1 MPTPP
6 ITHYKDEPVD
16 QATQDLV
23 NQELDKEATTSQVPE
38 KTPELKVLP
47 VKKQEKK
54 PTNAANIINAFR
66 QKMAS
71 SGTKIELPSIGKTVE
86 FKEIST
92 AQQKEISRTALE
104 SNSRADIMYCSMLGL
119 INRLAMDSGFDIRD
133 YTEFERISVLL
144 NLQQMNKMNPEIK
157 YTCSKCD
164 RENVYRL
171 DTAKMLRDFSKTYK
185 PDMEVE
191 VESGGRKFTF
201 TIGWPNVRNVED
213 FFKHY
218 YKRYDN
224 ANKVTKDSIDNLSQV
239 EYITM
244 FVKKVSVADVS
255 DPDSAMTA
263 NLEELPYGDRVQ
275 IIDCLPQSILFDDD
289 TGVVSNIIETFVTP
303 MNNVFKYHDC
313 EFCGAEQNG
322 AVASIT
328 DFLGS

>member
-1 MPTPP
+1 
-6 ITHYKDEPVD
+6 
-16 QATQDLV
+16 
-23 NQELDKEATTSQVPE
+23 
-38 KTPELKVLP
+38 
-47 VKKQEKK
+47 
-54 PTNAANIINAFR
+54 
-66 QKMAS
+66 
-71 SGTKIELPSIGKTVE
+71 
-86 FKEIST
+86 
-92 AQQKEISRTALE
+92 
-104 SNSRADIMYCSMLGL
+104 
-119 INRLAMDSGFDIRD
+119 
-133 YTEFERISVLL
+133 
-144 NLQQMNKMNPEIK
+144 
-157 YTCSKCD
+157 
-164 RENVYRL
+164 
-171 DTAKMLRDFSKTYK
+171 MLRDFSKTYK

-244 FVKKVSVADVS
+244 FIKKVSVADVS